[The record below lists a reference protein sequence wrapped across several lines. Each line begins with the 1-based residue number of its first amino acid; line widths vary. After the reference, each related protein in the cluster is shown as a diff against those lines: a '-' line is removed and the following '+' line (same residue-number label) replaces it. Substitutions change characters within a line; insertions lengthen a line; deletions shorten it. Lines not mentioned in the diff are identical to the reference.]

1 MGKKIEIGDYFFY
14 KYEYELFGE
23 EFSFL
28 IGRIIGKTERGYEYE
43 MGKQS
48 NGLGKILAY
57 RKNTKISSFDINSD
71 MYNKC
76 IIGKSLDELW
86 VRMI

>member
-28 IGRIIGKTERGYEYE
+28 IGKIVGERESGYEYE
-43 MGKQS
+43 MVKQS
-48 NGLGKILAY
+48 NGLGKMLAY
-57 RKNTKISSFDINSD
+57 RRNTNRSSFDINSD

-76 IIGKSLDELW
+76 ILGKSLDELW